1 MRKTM
6 LRITGILCI
15 LFILLL
21 LFHLLAPA
29 KWLLSLLITCGTF
42 LYHFLMRL
50 TIGYLIPNKF
60 SGRENW
66 FRQKKW
72 EPRLYEKLNVQAWKQ
87 HMPTFDPDSFDLTKH
102 TLNDVIAT
110 MCKSEV
116 VHEAII
122 LFSFLP
128 LFAAIPFGEFPV
140 FLLTSLFAALVDT
153 MFVIMQRYNRPRL
166 MELRDRREARAK
178 RHKTEE

>member
-1 MRKTM
+1 MFTIM
-6 LRITGILCI
+6 
-15 LFILLL
+15 
-21 LFHLLAPA
+21 
-29 KWLLSLLITCGTF
+29 
-42 LYHFLMRL
+42 YHFWVRIIMGNVSKLFKVHYTQGWFQERKFEKALYKLLRVKEWKGKAL
-50 TIGYLIPNKF
+50 TYNPESF
-60 SGRENW
+60 
-66 FRQKKW
+66 
-72 EPRLYEKLNVQAWKQ
+72 
-87 HMPTFDPDSFDLTKH
+87 SFDHH
-102 TLNDVIAT
+102 TPQRIVAN
-110 MCKSEV
+110 MCQAEV
-116 VHEAII
+116 VHEVII

>member
-15 LFILLL
+15 LFVLLL
-21 LFHLLAPA
+21 ICQLYSPA
-29 KWLLSLLITCGTF
+29 GWLLSLLITCGTF

-50 TIGYLIPNKF
+50 AVGYLVPNRF
-60 SGRENW
+60 TGRENW

-72 EPRLYEKLNVQAWKQ
+72 EPGLYERLNVQAWKK
-87 HMPTFDPDSFDLTKH
+87 HMPTFDPESFDLSRNS
-102 TLNDVIAT
+102 LNDVIAT

-116 VHEAII
+116 VHEMII

-140 FLLTSLFAALVDT
+140 FLFTSLFAALIDT
-153 MFVIMQRYNRPRL
+153 MFTIMQRYNRPRL
-166 MELRDRREARAK
+166 TELRDRREARAR